1 MNQYRVVLE
10 KLTQGLTAIFGARI
24 NQILLYG
31 SVARGEQTA
40 ESDIDIAVLL
50 HGGYTKA
57 MHEQMTDLAVDLE
70 LEYNVVLSVLL
81 IDHDN
86 YMEWRDA
93 LPFYRNVHSEGV
105 MLWPVA

>member
-1 MNQYRVVLE
+1 
-10 KLTQGLTAIFGARI
+10 
-24 NQILLYG
+24 
-31 SVARGEQTA
+31 
-40 ESDIDIAVLL
+40 
-50 HGGYTKA
+50 
-57 MHEQMTDLAVDLE
+57 MTDLAVDLE